1 MNVLAVDTSGPVCG
15 VAIADGERVLYEAAA
30 VNRFTHSVNL
40 MPMVDQALA
49 HTGLALSDI
58 NLLAAVTGPGSFTG
72 VRIGVST
79 VKGLA
84 HGAGLPCVGVDAL
97 EALALS
103 AGDAGALLCP
113 LQDARAGQVYGAAF
127 RPGLPPVRLME
138 DAALPLQEYL
148 ARALALADAGQPL
161 CFVGDGA
168 AAYRDAILAALPG
181 RAVFPPAHHSYLRP
195 AAAALLAL
203 ARQDEAGDYLA
214 LMPRYL
220 RAPQAE
226 RARQARSKAVE
237 P

>member
-1 MNVLAVDTSGPVCG
+1 MMVLAVDTSGPVCG
-15 VAIADGERVLYEAAA
+15 VAIADGARVLYEAAA
-30 VNRFTHSVNL
+30 VNHFTHSVNL

-49 HTGLALSDI
+49 HTGLALSDMG
-58 NLLAAVTGPGSFTG
+58 LLAAVTGPGSFTG

-84 HGAGLPCVGVDAL
+84 HGANLPCMGVNAL
-97 EALALS
+97 EALALG

-127 RPGLPPVRLME
+127 LAGMPPVRQME
-138 DAALPLQEYL
+138 DVALPLSDYL
-148 ARALALADAGQPL
+148 ARALALAGPDRPL

-168 AAYRDAILAALPG
+168 AAQREALATALPE
-181 RAVFPPAHHSYLRP
+181 RAVFPPAHLSYLRP

-203 ARQDEAGDYLA
+203 ARQAEAGDYLA
-214 LMPRYL
+214 LSPRYL

-226 RARQARSKAVE
+226 RARAQKMKAVQ